1 MDSKSILKTNKMKK
15 LLILV
20 LLTIGFQA
28 NATQMVTPNDD
39 CLAQVVKSSSNKNG
53 IVKKTNGQIV
63 STKETMTLEIDPC
76 NHTVLVELNKKTYD
90 LVLYKTDDKGTI
102 HAATLNGKQIVKI
115 NINANTN
122 EVETLI
128 GDLVFTTYIDSKIVD
143 DRPIAVED

>member
-1 MDSKSILKTNKMKK
+1 MKK

-20 LLTIGFQA
+20 LLTIGLQA
-28 NATQMVTPNDD
+28 NAAQIIDPNNE
-39 CLAQVVKSSSNKNG
+39 CLTQVVKSSATKNG
-53 IVKKTNGQIV
+53 IVKKTNGEIV
-63 STKETMTLEIDPC
+63 TTKETMSLEIDPC
-76 NHTVLVELNKKTYD
+76 NHTVLVQLNKKTYD
-90 LVLYKTDDKGTI
+90 LVLYKTDDAGTI

>member
-1 MDSKSILKTNKMKK
+1 MKK
-15 LLILV
+15 VLILV
-20 LLTIGFQA
+20 LLTLGLQV
-28 NATQMVTPNDD
+28 NARQTVTPNDD
-39 CLAQVVKSSSNKNG
+39 CLVQVVKSSSNKNG
-53 IVKKTNGQIV
+53 IVKKTNGEIV

-76 NHTVLVELNKKTYD
+76 NHTVLVQLNKKTYD
-90 LVLYKTDDKGTI
+90 LVLYKTDNTGTI